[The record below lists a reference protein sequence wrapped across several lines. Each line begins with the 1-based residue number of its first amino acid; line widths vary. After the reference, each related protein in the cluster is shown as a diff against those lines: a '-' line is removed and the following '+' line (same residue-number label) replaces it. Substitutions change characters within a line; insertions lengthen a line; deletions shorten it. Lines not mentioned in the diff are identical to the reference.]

1 MLFQTLLTAFLALGL
16 TAPPVTRTVV
26 VAQRLRSV
34 SVTHL
39 HLPMGDSTALETGY
53 KWSVAMI
60 TLVHVRFFLQNMS
73 VFLKHTLPIAEWSTW
88 SSWGPCSQTCDYGI
102 KQQTRT
108 CSVSGAC
115 GGLGLNTLTEYCELG
130 SCLGKSLGKLVA
142 QKLHHQQII
151 YPLSLKRYF
160 YDTLCGDPDSQRWIP
175 CQCNNSDYYRCS
187 SIKDS
192 GMIHQAIT

>member
-1 MLFQTLLTAFLALGL
+1 MKRDPLFYTKIFFRLGGPSSFRNHSEGSL
-16 TAPPVTRTVV
+16 CFFCFNCSICRDPAAGHWTKFV
-26 VAQRLRSV
+26 
-34 SVTHL
+34 
-39 HLPMGDSTALETGY
+39 
-53 KWSVAMI
+53 
-60 TLVHVRFFLQNMS
+60 LV
-73 VFLKHTLPIAEWSTW
+73 LKKRTLPIAEWSTW

-142 QKLHHQQII
+142 QKLHHQQLI

>member
-73 VFLKHTLPIAEWSTW
+73 VFFKKMYLTNSRVVNLEQL
-88 SSWGPCSQTCDYGI
+88 GPM
-102 KQQTRT
+102 
-108 CSVSGAC
+108 
-115 GGLGLNTLTEYCELG
+115 
-130 SCLGKSLGKLVA
+130 
-142 QKLHHQQII
+142 
-151 YPLSLKRYF
+151 LSNL
-160 YDTLCGDPDSQRWIP
+160 
-175 CQCNNSDYYRCS
+175 
-187 SIKDS
+187 
-192 GMIHQAIT
+192 